1 MVDRDGIITTVV
13 GNHMHKSHWK
23 PIPCEG
29 TLNIEEVHLRWPTD
43 LAINPLDD
51 TLHVIDDHMVLQLTS
66 DSRVKV
72 VAGRPLHCPAK
83 GHSDI
88 ELATH
93 ATLVMPQSIAFGPNG
108 DLYVAES
115 DSQRIN
121 RIRVIGTDGKIM
133 HYVGAES
140 RCNCLDR
147 GCDCF
152 EEDHFLATSSK
163 FNTISSIIV
172 SPDGIL
178 HIADQANYR
187 IRSVIASLPEANAAR
202 EYEVYSPESQE
213 LYIFNRFG
221 QHIATKNILTGEM
234 SYIFTYTVNTSNG
247 KLSTVTDSAGNKVF
261 LLRDYS
267 SQVNSIENTKGQK
280 CRLRLSKMKLLSE
293 ISTPDNYNV
302 TFDYH
307 GPSGLMKSKLDSTG
321 RSYVYNYDEFG
332 RLTGAVTPTGKIVKL
347 SFDLSIKGAMVKVT
361 YDDKQP
367 VAMLIKG
374 STVVTKRGEAEYQ
387 SVLSSDNSV
396 STVAPWGHT
405 ISIDTVSYPILAD
418 IDPVLAES
426 YPVPAKQK
434 TDIGGDLANRF
445 EWKYSVRHVNKSPKE
460 PIAQVVRKLRINGDN
475 LLSLEYDRE
484 TGTVAVFM
492 DDRVELLNV
501 TYDRTSRPTKWGP
514 R

>member
-1 MVDRDGIITTVV
+1 
-13 GNHMHKSHWK
+13 
-23 PIPCEG
+23 
-29 TLNIEEVHLRWPTD
+29 
-43 LAINPLDD
+43 
-51 TLHVIDDHMVLQLTS
+51 
-66 DSRVKV
+66 
-72 VAGRPLHCPAK
+72 
-83 GHSDI
+83 
-88 ELATH
+88 
-93 ATLVMPQSIAFGPNG
+93 
-108 DLYVAES
+108 
-115 DSQRIN
+115 
-121 RIRVIGTDGKIM
+121 
-133 HYVGAES
+133 
-140 RCNCLDR
+140 
-147 GCDCF
+147 
-152 EEDHFLATSSK
+152 
-163 FNTISSIIV
+163 
-172 SPDGIL
+172 
-178 HIADQANYR
+178 
-187 IRSVIASLPEANAAR
+187 
-202 EYEVYSPESQE
+202 
-213 LYIFNRFG
+213 
-221 QHIATKNILTGEM
+221 
-234 SYIFTYTVNTSNG
+234 
-247 KLSTVTDSAGNKVF
+247 
-261 LLRDYS
+261 
-267 SQVNSIENTKGQK
+267 
-280 CRLRLSKMKLLSE
+280 MKLLSE